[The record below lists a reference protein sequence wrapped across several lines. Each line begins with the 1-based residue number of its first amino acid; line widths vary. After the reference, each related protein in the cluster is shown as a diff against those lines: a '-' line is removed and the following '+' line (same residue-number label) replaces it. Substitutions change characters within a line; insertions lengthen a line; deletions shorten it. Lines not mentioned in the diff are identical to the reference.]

1 MKILLPFFDDTTLI
15 FAARMKRL
23 LSPRGHTV
31 SLAAVEPH
39 YVSERQLTAHLP
51 GRHDLTV
58 VTESLN
64 ENTVA
69 PFDAVITAKAP
80 KSITDLIKKP
90 SYRFSQ
96 KRPAFIAF
104 QPGLEFTPRRGMRN
118 RRHFDAVFLYSA
130 PHRDIFLSTYN
141 KPGQHVSFG
150 HPYFMTPKAADLTN
164 RRNVYFFAQAISPST
179 MAARRFI
186 VDILVTLATRHPDR
200 DVFLKLRHLPG
211 ENSDHVHKE
220 QFPYPDILNEFAN
233 IPANL
238 KLTACTM
245 QEALDDAAIAI
256 TCTSTAVLDAIS
268 AGVPAMIY
276 LDYVEN
282 YRDIY
287 SELMRR
293 EFSDSGLIADIP
305 QIMDLRHSPP
315 HPEWMRQHFRG
326 DDLMDEI
333 ESAISTFRG
342 GADVVS
348 IIQFIMNF
356 LGIRDAARD
365 DELEEDDQNVSYLLK
380 DRF

>member
-39 YVSERQLTAHLP
+39 YVSERQLAAHLP
-51 GRHDLTV
+51 GRPDLTV

-150 HPYFMTPKAADLTN
+150 HPYFMTPKAPDLSGRKN
-164 RRNVYFFAQAISPST
+164 IYFFAQAISPLTLSS
-179 MAARRFI
+179 RRFI
-186 VDILVTLATRHPDR
+186 VDILATLAKRHPER

-211 ENSDHVHKE
+211 ENANHVHKE
-220 QFPYPDILNEFAN
+220 QFPYPDILAGFSDV
-233 IPANL
+233 PPNL
-238 KLTACTM
+238 QLTACTM
-245 QEALDDAAIAI
+245 REALDDAAIAI
-256 TCTSTAVLDAIS
+256 TCTSTAVMDAIS

-293 EFSDSGLIADIP
+293 EFSDSGLIVDIP
-305 QIMDLRHSPP
+305 QIMSLGARPP
-315 HPEWMRQHFRG
+315 HPVWVERHFRG
-326 DDLMDEI
+326 EDLLEEI
-333 ESAISTFRG
+333 ETAIEAFKQR
-342 GADVVS
+342 
-348 IIQFIMNF
+348 
-356 LGIRDAARD
+356 
-365 DELEEDDQNVSYLLK
+365 K
-380 DRF
+380 